1 MKWLFGSLFIL
12 IFAVLIG
19 LLAYQDA
26 GYVLIA
32 RGYQT
37 LEMTLSLF
45 VVALVVG
52 FIAVYFVVRLAIS
65 GWHMPAAFRDW
76 RAAQRRRRARR
87 DTNRG
92 LVELAQGNWS
102 QAERYLLRSARHSE
116 IPLLNYLSA
125 ARAAQKQNA
134 SGRRDDYLSLAHQS
148 MQGAGFAVQL
158 TQAELQLVHGQL
170 EQSLA
175 TLMQLHA
182 TSPKH
187 PHVLYL
193 LARIYQLLRS
203 WGDLKKLLPELRKR
217 DVISPAAYERLERIV
232 HRELL
237 TIATQRGKA
246 DSLRASWQHVPRHLR
261 QDVDMVRHYVRCLL
275 IVEANDDAEQLLRDA
290 LKRHWDPDLVYI
302 YGIIESSDPARQLN
316 SAESWLKGHEKN
328 PVLLLTLGRL
338 CKRNKLWGKARSY
351 LDASIGIRP
360 SSDAYKEL
368 GQLMEQL
375 QETENAG
382 QYYHKGL
389 LLAADEK
396 MDDLL
401 NVTPLDTQVLSVNF

>member
-1 MKWLFGSLFIL
+1 MRWLFGSLLIL
-12 IFAVLIG
+12 IFAVSIG

-45 VVALVVG
+45 VVALVGG
-52 FIAVYFVVRLAIS
+52 FIVVYLLVRLAVS
-65 GWHMPAAFRDW
+65 GWHMPASFRAW
-76 RAAQRRRRARR
+76 RARRRRRRARR

-92 LVELAQGNWS
+92 LVELAQGNWA

-134 SGRRDDYLSLAHQS
+134 SSRRDDYLSLAHQS

-158 TQAELQLVHGQL
+158 TQAELQLVQGQL

-182 TSPKH
+182 SSPKH

-193 LARIYQLLRS
+193 LARIYQQLRS
-203 WGDLKKLLPELRKR
+203 WGDLKDLLPALRKY
-217 DVISPAAYERLERIV
+217 DVLSPAAYQRLERIV

-237 TIATQRGKA
+237 TIATQRGKP
-246 DSLRASWQHVPRHLR
+246 DSLRASWQHVPKQLRH
-261 QDVDMVRHYVRCLL
+261 DVDMVRHYVRCLL
-275 IVEANDDAEQLLRDA
+275 IVEASDDAEQLLRDA
-290 LKRHWDPDLVYI
+290 IRRYWDLDLVYL
-302 YGIIESSDPARQLN
+302 YGIIESSDPVRQLS
-316 SAESWLKGHEKN
+316 SAESWLKGHENN

-338 CKRNKLWGKARSY
+338 CKRNQLWGKARSY

-360 SSDAYKEL
+360 SSDSYKEL
-368 GQLMEQL
+368 GQLLEHL
-375 QETENAG
+375 QEADKAKD
-382 QYYHKGL
+382 YYRKGL

-401 NVTPLDTQVLSVNF
+401 NLTPLDTQVLSVNF

>member
-1 MKWLFGSLFIL
+1 MRWLFGSLLIL
-12 IFAVLIG
+12 IFAVIIG

-45 VVALVVG
+45 IVLLVVG
-52 FIAVYFVVRLAIS
+52 FIVVYFLVRLAIS
-65 GWHMPAAFRDW
+65 GWHMPGAFKAW
-76 RAAQRRRRARR
+76 RTRQRRRRARR

-92 LVELAQGNWS
+92 LIELAQGNWAR
-102 QAERYLLRSARHSE
+102 AERYLLRNARHSE

-134 SGRRDDYLSLAHQS
+134 SSRRDDYLSLAHQS

-158 TQAELQLVHGQL
+158 TQAELQLVQGQL

-203 WGDLKKLLPELRKR
+203 WGDLKNLLPALRKHE
-217 DVISPAAYERLERIV
+217 VLTPAAYQRLERVV

-237 TIATQRGKA
+237 TIATQRGKL
-246 DSLRASWQHVPRHLR
+246 DSLRASWQHVPKQLQH
-261 QDVDMVRHYVRCLL
+261 DADMVRHYVRCLL
-275 IVEANDDAEQLLRDA
+275 IVEAGDDAEELLRVA
-290 LKRHWDPDLVYI
+290 IRRHWDLDLVYL
-302 YGIIESSDPARQLN
+302 YGIIQGSDAARQLN
-316 SAESWLKGHEKN
+316 SAESWLKGHENN

-351 LDASIGIRP
+351 LNASVGIRP

-375 QETENAG
+375 QEPENAG
-382 QYYHKGL
+382 EYYRKGL